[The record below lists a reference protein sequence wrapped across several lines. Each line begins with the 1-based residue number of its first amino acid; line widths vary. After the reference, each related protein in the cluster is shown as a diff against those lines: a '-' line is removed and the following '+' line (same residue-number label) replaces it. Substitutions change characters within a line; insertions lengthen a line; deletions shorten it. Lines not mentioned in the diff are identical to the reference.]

1 VVFQSQNRGAYDP
14 VGAEGVALAETCRPE
29 AGEPA
34 RDAAAFTEQLDAQ
47 LCGGEVVPSFSSW
60 NVRFY
65 EGMNSQLQVLGVAE
79 SRAAVHVL
87 LHQSVGGMP
96 GGAVDQQT
104 FAVVLP
110 PTAKP
115 IVDCTSVTDHGP
127 YSGPMPP

>member
-1 VVFQSQNRGAYDP
+1 
-14 VGAEGVALAETCRPE
+14 VALAETCRPE

-34 RDAAAFTEQLDAQ
+34 RDAAAFT
-47 LCGGEVVPSFSSW
+47 
-60 NVRFY
+60 
-65 EGMNSQLQVLGVAE
+65 
-79 SRAAVHVL
+79 
-87 LHQSVGGMP
+87 
-96 GGAVDQQT
+96 VDQQT